1 MKISTEKT
9 DQQQVNLTIEV
20 NDEDMESHIQIACN
34 KMSNKMSFPGF
45 RKGKV
50 PRSVLE
56 NSLGKPR
63 ILQESLDTL
72 IPDVVFKAVD
82 KEKLEIVST
91 PVVSVESLEPKVE
104 ILAKVALVPIVNLSS
119 FEKFKIIQSKNKIG
133 VKEINNV
140 INQVRESQVTW
151 TPVERSVQR
160 GDSLIIDIDIK
171 SENKTVT
178 SQKKMEYIVDY
189 GKEHIES
196 IPGFAQKLIK
206 MNLGQEKLFNLEF
219 PDNFPDEN
227 LRNKTGNF
235 NVLIHEIK
243 EKGLPD
249 LTDNFAKSLGEGL
262 EDVKGLKQKIKE
274 NLKLNAENEWNN
286 RIIEDFID
294 KVIESSEFI
303 VAPILIDQESEN
315 IVKRQKEYIES
326 RKLDFDE
333 YLKNSEKTYEGLLK
347 ESREVAQKNIN
358 KSLVLNEI
366 SKKEDINVDEEEV
379 VKELN
384 QWQEN
389 NSKNTKI
396 SKDQVEQNIRQ
407 SIKDRLIMD
416 RILELAKDKVVKSTD
431 EQKK

>member
-9 DQQQVNLTIEV
+9 DQQVNLTIEV
-20 NDEDMESHIQIACN
+20 NDEDMENHIQMACN

-63 ILQESLDTL
+63 LLQESLETL

-151 TPVERSVQR
+151 VPVERSVQR
-160 GDSLIIDIDIK
+160 GDSLIIDLDIK
-171 SENKTVT
+171 SENKTV
-178 SQKKMEYIVDY
+178 SNQKKMEYIVDY

-206 MNLGQEKLFNLEF
+206 MNLGQEKLFNLQF
-219 PDNFPDEN
+219 PDNFPNEN
-227 LRNKTGNF
+227 LRNKVGSF

-249 LTDNFAKSLGEGL
+249 LTDDFAKSLGEGL

-274 NLKLNAENEWNN
+274 NLRLNAENEWNN

-294 KVIESSEFI
+294 KAIESSEFVI
-303 VAPILIDQESEN
+303 APILIDQESEN

-333 YLKNSEKTYEGLLK
+333 YLKNSEKTYEGLLE

-358 KSLVLNEI
+358 RSLVINEI
-366 SKKEDINVDEEEV
+366 SVKEDINVDEEEF

-384 QWQEN
+384 KWQEN

-416 RILELAKDKVVKSTD
+416 KILELAKDKVVKSTD
-431 EQKK
+431 KQKK

>member
-1 MKISTEKT
+1 
-9 DQQQVNLTIEV
+9 
-20 NDEDMESHIQIACN
+20 
-34 KMSNKMSFPGF
+34 
-45 RKGKV
+45 
-50 PRSVLE
+50 
-56 NSLGKPR
+56 
-63 ILQESLDTL
+63 
-72 IPDVVFKAVD
+72 
-82 KEKLEIVST
+82 
-91 PVVSVESLEPKVE
+91 
-104 ILAKVALVPIVNLSS
+104 
-119 FEKFKIIQSKNKIG
+119 
-133 VKEINNV
+133 
-140 INQVRESQVTW
+140 
-151 TPVERSVQR
+151 
-160 GDSLIIDIDIK
+160 
-171 SENKTVT
+171 
-178 SQKKMEYIVDY
+178 MEYIVDY

-206 MNLGQEKLFNLEF
+206 MNLDQEKLFNLQF

-286 RIIEDFID
+286 RIIEDFIE

-358 KSLVLNEI
+358 KSLVFNEI

>member
-151 TPVERSVQR
+151 TPVERSVER

-206 MNLGQEKLFNLEF
+206 MNLDQEKLFNLQF

-243 EKGLPD
+243 EKSLPD

-303 VAPILIDQESEN
+303 VAPILVDQESEN

>member
-1 MKISTEKT
+1 M
-9 DQQQVNLTIEV
+9 
-20 NDEDMESHIQIACN
+20 IQTF
-34 KMSNKMSFPGF
+34 S
-45 RKGKV
+45 KV
-50 PRSVLE
+50 L
-56 NSLGKPR
+56 
-63 ILQESLDTL
+63 
-72 IPDVVFKAVD
+72 
-82 KEKLEIVST
+82 
-91 PVVSVESLEPKVE
+91 
-104 ILAKVALVPIVNLSS
+104 
-119 FEKFKIIQSKNKIG
+119 
-133 VKEINNV
+133 
-140 INQVRESQVTW
+140 
-151 TPVERSVQR
+151 
-160 GDSLIIDIDIK
+160 
-171 SENKTVT
+171 
-178 SQKKMEYIVDY
+178 
-189 GKEHIES
+189 
-196 IPGFAQKLIK
+196 
-206 MNLGQEKLFNLEF
+206 
-219 PDNFPDEN
+219 
-227 LRNKTGNF
+227 
-235 NVLIHEIK
+235 
-243 EKGLPD
+243 
-249 LTDNFAKSLGEGL
+249 
-262 EDVKGLKQKIKE
+262 IKE

-366 SKKEDINVDEEEV
+366 SKKEDINVDEQEV

-389 NSKNTKI
+389 NSKNTNI

-407 SIKDRLIMD
+407 SIKDRLIMG

>member
-219 PDNFPDEN
+219 PDNFPD
-227 LRNKTGNF
+227 
-235 NVLIHEIK
+235 
-243 EKGLPD
+243 
-249 LTDNFAKSLGEGL
+249 
-262 EDVKGLKQKIKE
+262 
-274 NLKLNAENEWNN
+274 
-286 RIIEDFID
+286 
-294 KVIESSEFI
+294 
-303 VAPILIDQESEN
+303 
-315 IVKRQKEYIES
+315 
-326 RKLDFDE
+326 
-333 YLKNSEKTYEGLLK
+333 
-347 ESREVAQKNIN
+347 
-358 KSLVLNEI
+358 
-366 SKKEDINVDEEEV
+366 
-379 VKELN
+379 
-384 QWQEN
+384 
-389 NSKNTKI
+389 
-396 SKDQVEQNIRQ
+396 
-407 SIKDRLIMD
+407 
-416 RILELAKDKVVKSTD
+416 
-431 EQKK
+431 